1 MVPRTPQA
9 TIVSSRSRSH
19 RGGPRIAFVL
29 AFVLVFG
36 ITILLWF
43 PGAMSEDSV
52 YQLDQARHGEFSDAH
67 PPLMALLW
75 RFLDKLVPG
84 PLGMLL
90 VNTLLYVGGLT
101 VVIRL
106 LSLAPVAVSALAV
119 AAIAFFPP
127 LFGIIGVI
135 WKDIAMLAAFVCSLA
150 AALLCLEANTKV
162 GKAILLAGMFLI
174 LLYAVGTRHNAAAA
188 GLPLLVYYARHA
200 PPSRK
205 TPRGLVLSVLV
216 GALLTFGIYGINHW
230 ITGKFATKRANFWQ
244 VLAIYDIAGASF
256 FSDKFLFQPPLYASR
271 TMESVRVLYSPRSA
285 LPLLWGKQIHET
297 DRAAP
302 SAPNFPELEDP
313 NLLSSL
319 ARNWREVV
327 LHRPLDYLHHRWAFF
342 RELTGLTESPP
353 WAAVYF
359 EIVPNNLGVQLKMRP
374 IQFDVFG
381 RLYRRSLSSILFRP
395 YLYIVAGILALGLA
409 SWWRLPN
416 REVTAC
422 LMASGLL
429 HMIGLF
435 FTAVSPDYRYSHWMV
450 FCAVLAVAIV
460 VLDRLG
466 LAFKAGSESAVPIP
480 TNLTT
485 ATAP

>member
-1 MVPRTPQA
+1 MA
-9 TIVSSRSRSH
+9 
-19 RGGPRIAFVL
+19 

-67 PPLMALLW
+67 PPLMALVW

-101 VVIRL
+101 VAIRL
-106 LSLAPVAVSALAV
+106 LSLAPVPVSALAV

-150 AALLCLEANTKV
+150 AFLLCLEVNTRV
-162 GKAILLAGMFLI
+162 GKAILLAGTFLI
-174 LLYAVGTRHNAAAA
+174 LLYAIGTRHNAAAA
-188 GLPLLVYYARHA
+188 ALPLLVYYARHVL
-200 PPSRK
+200 PSRK
-205 TPRGLVLSVLV
+205 ATQGLVLSVLM
-216 GALLTFGIYGINHW
+216 GALLTLGMFGINHL

-256 FSDKFLFQPPLYASR
+256 FSDKFLFQPPLYANR
-271 TMESVRVLYSPRSA
+271 TMESVHVLYSPRSV

-297 DRAAP
+297 DRAAS

-359 EIVPNNLGVQLKMRP
+359 EIAPNNLGLRLRERP
-374 IQFDVFG
+374 IQSLVFHL
-381 RLYRRSLSSILFRP
+381 LYRSRGSILYRP
-395 YLYIVAGILALGLA
+395 YLYILAGILALVLA

-416 REVTAC
+416 REITAY
-422 LMASGLL
+422 LLASGLL
-429 HMIGLF
+429 HMVGLF

-450 FCAVLAVAIV
+450 FCAVLAVVIV
-460 VLDRLG
+460 VLDRLSLG
-466 LAFKAGSESAVPIP
+466 FKAGSGSTLTVPA
-480 TNLTT
+480 NLST
-485 ATAP
+485 AADPQ